1 MDQVDHED
9 QDDQELDDAAV
20 DDRGGERSQLRGP
33 GSLMSVKIRK
43 RSTPFPGAVTPAA
56 ESSSRATPQP
66 AAPAATLKT
75 DTDTPSTA
83 STGDQKA
90 DQTSDRISR
99 VTRRAQSQRAARPAH
114 TAAPAR
120 PARPPVSQREPAHHG
135 LQAQADMDLDTG
147 HEESQAPKRKRDIV
161 AYWSGLRA
169 GRRMPKGSDIDSGL
183 VAEHWP
189 NSILIR
195 CRKGSRALEPVK
207 VFAAGESGGPGLQ
220 GLRSNGRVNLSPMML
235 QWLLGLAGEVVK
247 ECRPMNDVETF
258 PSVNRV
264 VHYRAVA
271 LPFSDDDDAVDH
283 VLCHVNPEA

>member
-9 QDDQELDDAAV
+9 QDDQDLDDAAV
-20 DDRGGERSQLRGP
+20 EERGGERSNLRGP

-43 RSTPFPGAVTPAA
+43 RVSPFLAPSAPAA
-56 ESSSRATPQP
+56 E
-66 AAPAATLKT
+66 AAPTAAASQAEPTPTHTT
-75 DTDTPSTA
+75 DTGAGGTSISIA
-83 STGDQKA
+83 SKP

-99 VTRRAQSQRAARPAH
+99 VTRRAQSERAARPAQ
-114 TAAPAR
+114 TAATSR
-120 PARPPVSQREPAHHG
+120 PARAPVSQRESVHHD
-135 LQAQADMDLDTG
+135 LQAQPDLGLDAS
-147 HEESQAPKRKRDIV
+147 HEEPPSPKRKRDIV

-169 GRRMPKGSDIDSGL
+169 GRRLPKGSDIDSGL

-207 VFAAGESGGPGLQ
+207 VFATGESGGPGLQ

-264 VHYRAVA
+264 VHYRAIA
-271 LPFSDDDDAVDH
+271 LPFSDDDNAVDH

>member
-1 MDQVDHED
+1 LDQVDHED
-9 QDDQELDDAAV
+9 QNDPELDDAAV

-43 RSTPFPGAVTPAA
+43 RSTPIPGAVAPTA
-56 ESSSRATPQP
+56 ESSSRAAPQP
-66 AAPAATLKT
+66 AEPAPAPKTDTNAPAAATDAKT
-75 DTDTPSTA
+75 
-83 STGDQKA
+83 

-99 VTRRAQSQRAARPAH
+99 VTRRAQSERAARPAH

-120 PARPPVSQREPAHHG
+120 PARPPVSQREPVHHNPQG
-135 LQAQADMDLDTG
+135 QAEMDLDAAQ
-147 HEESQAPKRKRDIV
+147 EESQAPKRKRDIV

-169 GRRMPKGSDIDSGL
+169 GRRLPKGSDIDSGL

-207 VFAAGESGGPGLQ
+207 VFAAGEGGGTGLQ

-271 LPFSDDDDAVDH
+271 LPFSDDDNVVDH